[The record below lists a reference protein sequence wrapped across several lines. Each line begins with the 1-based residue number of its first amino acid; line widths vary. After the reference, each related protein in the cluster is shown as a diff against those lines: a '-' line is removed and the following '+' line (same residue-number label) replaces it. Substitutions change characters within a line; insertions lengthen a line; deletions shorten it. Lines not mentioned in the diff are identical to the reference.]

1 MKHLKNFKLNELMSI
16 NKEGDLVDEHGT
28 QKIIEIFK
36 KLKIEDYKTIIKYFS
51 QDWDYPEMM
60 EELMQELF
68 DNLPESEKDNF

>member
-1 MKHLKNFKLNELMSI
+1 MRKFNDFVNELMAI
-16 NKEGDLVDEHGT
+16 NKDGNLVDEHGT

-36 KLKIEDYKTIIKYFS
+36 KLNIEDYKTIIVYFS
-51 QDWDYPEMM
+51 QNWEYPEMM